1 MKKLISLLLTLVMAL
16 SLGTTVYAGEAETL
30 PEDRACEH
38 TYNYLLQEDSYEAT
52 DTESGYRHYICSVCG
67 AEYAYMTDPLIYVDG
82 FVKQDGSVVD
92 VNEKNKGAVN
102 PNFPLWERI
111 PDAEPHVFW
120 SKADY
125 EWRLYVY
132 GDHDTGPVICSE
144 DQVLWSA
151 PVYDLSDW
159 RFDGQIIDTYK
170 KEGAENLKLNALF
183 APDADYDLKTD
194 TFYLVTFEVFDAE
207 VLRRSTVPEGRFD
220 EEDSVVYSFC
230 DETGWGPYVTTDP
243 ALYIEDG
250 IIYVLASCSRMDL
263 TNAEYVDSLY
273 AAKGLKEALDKAAK
287 DGNNSMQLALI
298 CQMKEDP
305 SQGVEKVHFCSIDGK
320 GYLPIGEAA
329 SIRYDDE
336 SGYYIMVYY
345 GNELG
350 DSTADGRT
358 IGLAYIYTDDLMN
371 GEWKMGDN
379 TLGGNVIY
387 DNNGIYLRNP
397 ETGIMEKSDQH
408 TFTGGN
414 NHGGMVKANGK
425 WYISGHVNGDL
436 GTRLNTF
443 ERIEL
448 IVNDDGS
455 LTIPAVEMT
464 SAGAAESLDA
474 YETWEAGIA
483 CYIVSGLEE
492 GDKSG
497 ETVENSIDSSTSSEE
512 ESSGDSSASS
522 EEESSG
528 DSSVTSEEESGDSG
542 ESAASSGDTSAT
554 SLLGEYK
561 GNTESSHGYAGVYD
575 MSVTH
580 VTPMTNIADGD
591 ILGYKYLDFGE
602 DASSVSLNILVAQKE
617 GYSDGYVEVW
627 LDAPSVDAGKKIG
640 SIEISK
646 AAIASSRDTE
656 TGSDGSYWT
665 WIYGESETEVSGLH
679 GVYFVFAADTAG
691 ASICDLD
698 SLYFSK

>member
-1 MKKLISLLLTLVMAL
+1 MKKLL
-16 SLGTTVYAGEAETL
+16 SLSLVLILSFSLSTSALAGENLTDDEPSVKAQL
-30 PEDRACEH
+30 PQDRSCEH
-38 TYNYLLQEDSYEAT
+38 TYNYLLQEDSFEAT
-52 DTESGYRHYICSVCG
+52 DTEGGYRHYICSVCG
-67 AEYAYMTDPLIYVDG
+67 TEYAYTTDPLVYADG
-82 FVKQDGSVVD
+82 YVKQDGSVVN
-92 VNEKNKGAVN
+92 VNAGNKGAVN

-120 SKADY
+120 SKADH

-159 RFDGQIIDTYK
+159 RFDGQIIDTYE

-183 APDADYDLKTD
+183 APDADYDLRTD

-207 VLRRSTVPEGRFD
+207 VLRRSTAPEGRFD
-220 EEDSVVYSFC
+220 EEDSIVYSFC

-243 ALYIEDG
+243 ALYIENG

-263 TNAEYVDSLY
+263 SSAEYVESLY
-273 AAKGLKEALDKAAK
+273 AAEGLKEVLNKATK
-287 DGNNSMQLALI
+287 DGNSSMQLALI

-320 GYLPIGEAA
+320 GYLPVGEAA
-329 SIRYDDE
+329 SLRYDDE

-358 IGLAYIYTDDLMN
+358 TGLAYIYTDDLMN
-371 GEWKMGDN
+371 GEWIMGDN

-387 DNNGIYLRNP
+387 DNNGVYLKDP
-397 ETGIMEKSDQH
+397 ENGVIEKSNQH

-414 NHGGMVKANGK
+414 NHGGMVKANGE

-443 ERIEL
+443 EKIEL
-448 IVNDDGS
+448 IINDDGS

-464 SAGAAESLDA
+464 SSGAADSLDA
-474 YETWEAGIA
+474 FEIWEAGIA
-483 CYIVSGLEE
+483 CYIVSGQE
-492 GDKSG
+492 GND
-497 ETVENSIDSSTSSEE
+497 DSALSA
-512 ESSGDSSASS
+512 ESSGDSSIASQ
-522 EEESSG
+522 EESSG
-528 DSSVTSEEESGDSG
+528 DSSVVSQEESSGDSG
-542 ESAASSGDTSAT
+542 ESAADSGGNNAT

-561 GNTESSHGYAGVYD
+561 DNTISSHGYAGVYD
-575 MSVTH
+575 MSVIH
-580 VTPMTNIADGD
+580 VTPMTNIDDGD

-602 DASSVSLNILVAQKE
+602 EASLAALNLLVAQKE
-617 GYSDGYVEVW
+617 ECSDGSVEVW
-627 LDAPSVDAGKKIG
+627 LDAPSGNGGTRIG
-640 SIEISK
+640 SVEISRE
-646 AAIASSRDTE
+646 AIAASGNTE
-656 TGSDGSYWT
+656 TGSDGSFWT
-665 WIYGESETEVSGLH
+665 WVSGEMETEVSGIH
-679 GVYFVFAADTAG
+679 GVYFVFSSDTAG
-691 ASICDLD
+691 ASVCDMD
-698 SLYFSK
+698 SFGFSR

>member
-1 MKKLISLLLTLVMAL
+1 MIKKLISILLILAMVL
-16 SLGTTVYAGEAETL
+16 SLGNAAFAADEAEEAL

-52 DTESGYRHYICSVCG
+52 DTESGYRHYACSICG
-67 AEYAYMTDPLIYVDG
+67 AEYAYTTDPLVYVDS
-82 FVKQDGSVVD
+82 FIKQDGTVVE
-92 VNEKNKGAVN
+92 VNETNKGAVN

-120 SKADY
+120 SKADH

-159 RFDGQIIDTYK
+159 RFDGQIIDTYE

-183 APDADYDLKTD
+183 APDAEYDLQTD

-207 VLRRSTVPEGRFD
+207 VLRRSTAPTGRFD
-220 EEDSVVYSFC
+220 EEDSIVYSFC

-250 IIYVLASCSRMDL
+250 VIYVLASCSRMDL

-273 AAKGLKEALDKAAK
+273 AADGLKEVLDKATK
-287 DGNNSMQLALI
+287 DGNSSMQLALI

-329 SIRYDDE
+329 SLRYDDK
-336 SGYYIMVYY
+336 SGYYIMIYY

-358 IGLAYIYTDDLMN
+358 TGLAYIYTDDLMN
-371 GEWKMGDN
+371 GEWIMGDN

-387 DNNGIYLRNP
+387 DNNGVYLRNP
-397 ETGIMEKSDQH
+397 ETGVIERSGQH

-414 NHGGMVKANGK
+414 NHGGMVKANGE

-443 ERIEL
+443 EKIKL

-455 LTIPAVEMT
+455 LTIPAVELT
-464 SAGAAESLDA
+464 SSGVADSLDA
-474 YETWEAGIA
+474 YEVWEAGIA
-483 CYIVSGLEE
+483 CYIVSGQEE
-492 GDKSG
+492 GSDS
-497 ETVENSIDSSTSSEE
+497 VESA
-512 ESSGDSSASS
+512 ESSGDSSIASQ
-522 EEESSG
+522 EDSSG
-528 DSSVTSEEESGDSG
+528 DSNETLEGESSGDSG
-542 ESAASSGDTSAT
+542 ESAESSGDSNAT
-554 SLLGEYK
+554 SQLAEYK
-561 GNTESSHGYAGVYD
+561 DNTVSSHGYAGVYD
-575 MSVTH
+575 MSVVH

-602 DASSVSLNILVAQKE
+602 DASHVTLNLLVAMKE
-617 GYSDGYVEVW
+617 RYADGSVEVW
-627 LDAPSVDAGKKIG
+627 LDAPSEDRGTLIG
-640 SIEISK
+640 TVEIS
-646 AAIASSRDTE
+646 ASAIAASGDKE
-656 TGSDGSYWT
+656 IGSDGSIWN
-665 WIYGESETEVSGLH
+665 WIFRDLETEVSGIH
-679 GVYFVFAADTAG
+679 GVYFVFAADTDG

-698 SLYFSK
+698 SFSFSR